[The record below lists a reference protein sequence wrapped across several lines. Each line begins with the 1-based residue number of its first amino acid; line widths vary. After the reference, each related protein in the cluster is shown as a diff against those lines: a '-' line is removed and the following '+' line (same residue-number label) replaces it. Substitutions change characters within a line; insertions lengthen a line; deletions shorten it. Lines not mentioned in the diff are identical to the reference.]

1 MDTSKSEKPHGDPVF
16 RELPHLELYFLKVY
30 QVLTITGGEKS
41 PHIPTRGRRKNIVLK
56 YA

>member
-41 PHIPTRGRRKNIVLK
+41 PHIPTRGRRKNIILK